1 MEVRDS
7 SYRVWYDA
15 STSTVFFEG
24 SLRLGTAEYEP
35 ISRLLDQV
43 VALRSA
49 HLTLNMLDLS
59 FCNSSG
65 INTLYKFAINLR
77 KLGATQ
83 VTVRGSAAIAWQ
95 QKSLGNLKKFL
106 PTIEIDVQ

>member
-15 STSTVFFEG
+15 PTSTVFFEG

-35 ISRLLDQV
+35 ISKLLDEV
-43 VALRSA
+43 VAQRPS
-49 HLTLNMLDLS
+49 HLTLHMLDLN

-77 KLGATQ
+77 KIGLAR
-83 VTVRGSAAIAWQ
+83 VTVRGASAIAWQ